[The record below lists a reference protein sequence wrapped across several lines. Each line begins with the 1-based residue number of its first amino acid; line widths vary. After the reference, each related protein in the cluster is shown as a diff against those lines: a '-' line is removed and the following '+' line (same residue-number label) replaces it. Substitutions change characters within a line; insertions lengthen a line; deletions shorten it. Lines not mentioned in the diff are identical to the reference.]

1 MDMNDYMERSTV
13 LVEALPYIQK
23 YYGKTVVIKY
33 GGNAMISEELRS
45 AVISDIILLHLVGV
59 KVVMVH
65 GGGPEIG
72 GMLQKIGKQ
81 SRFVDGLRYT
91 DEETMDV
98 VQQVLC
104 GKVNKHLVS
113 IINNL
118 GGKAIGPCG
127 LDGALFQAKKLDEK
141 YGLVGKITGV
151 NPEPVENALLS
162 GYIPV
167 VSTVAQGVDADTA
180 YNINADT
187 AASKLAAAMGA
198 EKLILLTDVRG
209 LLRNPRDEETLI
221 HVVHTYDVP
230 GLVAQGIISGGMIPK
245 MECCVDAIAGGVERV
260 HILDGRIPHSILIE
274 LLSDEGIGTMLKKE
288 D

>member
-104 GKVNKHLVS
+104 GKVNKNLVAQL
-113 IINNL
+113 NRL
-118 GGKAIGPCG
+118 GGQAIGLCG
-127 LDGALFQAKKLDEK
+127 MDGQLFQAEQLDEK

-221 HVVHTYDVP
+221 HVVHTYEVP